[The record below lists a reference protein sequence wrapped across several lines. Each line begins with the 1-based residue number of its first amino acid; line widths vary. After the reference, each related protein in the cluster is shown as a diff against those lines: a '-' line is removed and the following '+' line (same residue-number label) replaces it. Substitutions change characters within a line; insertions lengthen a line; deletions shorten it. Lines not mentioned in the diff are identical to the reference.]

1 MKDYYVITDFE
12 STGLKVGKN
21 DVPIEIG
28 MILVDEEYNV
38 LEILYSYINP
48 FNENDPSG
56 TTEIKSAWTEYE
68 QKALRVHKIPFKT
81 IVEQGKSPREIISM
95 IDELLST
102 VRDSDTRNN
111 IRIIIMS
118 DNGRFEYSCMEK
130 LYELAGKEENFPFHY
145 AAWDV
150 NILINSVQKVPKG
163 KGSHKALQDAFRT
176 HKAVLRALERNTF
189 RKWEK

>member
-12 STGLKVGKN
+12 TTGLKVNKN
-21 DVPIEIG
+21 DLPIEVG
-28 MILVDEEYNV
+28 MLLVDEEYNV

-48 FNENDPSG
+48 FGDQRDKAE
-56 TTEIKSAWTEYE
+56 WTEYE
-68 QKALRVHKIPFKT
+68 QKAQKIHKIPFNT
-81 IVEQGKSPREIISM
+81 IIEQGKTPLEITKM
-95 IDELLST
+95 VDKLLSV
-102 VRDSDTRNN
+102 VRDTDSRNN

-118 DNGRFEYSCMEK
+118 DNGRFDYNAMEK
-130 LYELAGKEENFPFHY
+130 LYELAGKIENFPFHY